1 MRSQSNAQWYCAI
14 GSSWVC
20 LDDKTQEHIEALWTV
35 NGSSWIKSNSFRA
48 AVYVDISSMVLLTEG
63 MQYTIARV

>member
-1 MRSQSNAQWYCAI
+1 MRSHSNAQWYCAI
-14 GSSWVC
+14 GSCWVC
-20 LDDKTQEHIEALWTV
+20 LDDKTQADIEVLWEI
-35 NGSSWIKSNSFRA
+35 NGSSWITSNSFRA